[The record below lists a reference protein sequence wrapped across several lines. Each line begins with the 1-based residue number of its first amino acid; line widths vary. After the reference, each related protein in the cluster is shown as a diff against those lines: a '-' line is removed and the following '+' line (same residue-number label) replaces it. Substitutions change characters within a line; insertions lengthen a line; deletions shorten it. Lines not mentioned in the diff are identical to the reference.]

1 MPSER
6 EPIHGVGLSD
16 AQSSRQR
23 RALLDLINR
32 MRNTG
37 VQQDIDIP
45 MIAVIGSQSA
55 GKSSLIESIS
65 GITLPRASGTCTR
78 CPTGC
83 RLSHSDKPWQCSVS
97 LHFTTDERGEPLKQ
111 VRNVTFGDPIA
122 DKAEVEE
129 RIRRAQR
136 AILNPHT
143 NYLHILQGDVDTSV
157 DSELTFS
164 MNFVSLQITGRDIAD
179 LSFVDLPG
187 LIASGGSPGDIGLV
201 TNLVTSYVSRPSC
214 IILLTVACETDFE
227 NQGAHNL
234 AKVHDPEGKRTIGV
248 LTKPNQIPA
257 GEEDRWLRFLRNE
270 FERLD
275 NGWYSVKQPDSQ
287 ALAAGISWSEARA
300 KELEYFS
307 GTTPWSTLDFS
318 SQQYLGTSNLTERCS
333 DVLSTLIARRL
344 PELQNELEILLQAT
358 EENISKL
365 PTAPSDGDPV
375 GQVLNLLSD
384 FYRGISK
391 YVEGTPTADGLLQ
404 SIQPLQMRFRKA
416 IRATAPDFRPYE
428 KVPGANGDGTLRE
441 FVVPEFLAHEESPY
455 TPPEF
460 LAHEESPYT
469 PPDDRSAIYVDDV
482 MKRAREAMTR
492 ELPNIYPFVVTEH
505 YIRNAV
511 LQWQEP
517 AYTLLKEV
525 LSILLKKVKE
535 VVRTHFEQYPY
546 LQQIVTATVGDYIT
560 SSSKATTDRIAWFL
574 NAEKRARTL
583 NSHYYCSYRDKF
595 FAHYKGCRPN
605 YGHATLYDNTSQ
617 PPEGSNHVD
626 DILSNFSALG
636 VRNITRSDLAKVLP
650 SDPHED
656 ALVIMARVR
665 AYFQVA
671 YKRFADNIPIAI
683 DEELILSLD
692 KAQRLESLS
701 RQRLGIHSADGE
713 RLCAEYLQEPS
724 NISQRRAELKKK
736 KDRLV
741 MAKKELMEL
750 CL

>member
-143 NYLHILQGDVDTSV
+143 NYLHILQGD
-157 DSELTFS
+157 
-164 MNFVSLQITGRDIAD
+164 ITGRDIAD